1 MHYVKVVSWQS
12 TESSRWLKKVEDINN
27 RLNASIE
34 FNFFACNSQLPTFIK
49 MSFEPSIS
57 FIGAG
62 NLAWHLA
69 PALDNAGFSVKEV
82 FSQNPKHAEEL
93 TDRLYQAEIKA
104 TLDFSTSDSSVFVV
118 AVSDSAIKQIAQ
130 EIILPDQAVLIHTSG
145 SVPMSDLSF
154 AAAAAT
160 GVFYPLQSFTKT
172 RKADFKGLP
181 IFVESSD
188 DEAEELL
195 FEIGRALG
203 GNIHKMDSEARAFLH
218 LSAVFAS
225 NFTNHMITVANQI
238 VEQQQLRPDWLKP
251 LIKETIEKSLSLG
264 PMLAQTG
271 PARRGDLETL
281 DKHLEQ
287 LKDDKKLMELYQL
300 ISQHIID
307 TYQPD

>member
-1 MHYVKVVSWQS
+1 
-12 TESSRWLKKVEDINN
+12 
-27 RLNASIE
+27 
-34 FNFFACNSQLPTFIK
+34 

-82 FSQNPKHAEEL
+82 FSPNPKHAEEL
-93 TDRLYQAEIKA
+93 TERLYQAEVKA
-104 TLDFSTSDSSVFVV
+104 TLDFSTSDSRVFLV
-118 AVSDSAIKQIAQ
+118 AVSDAAIKQVAQ
-130 EIILPDQAVLIHTSG
+130 EIILPDDAVLVHTSG

-154 AAAAAT
+154 AAATAI

-188 DEAEELL
+188 EQAEELL
-195 FEIGRALG
+195 FEMGRAVG
-203 GNIHKMDSEARAFLH
+203 GNIQKMASDQRATLH
-218 LSAVFAS
+218 LAAVFAS
-225 NFTNHMITVANQI
+225 NFTNHMVTLANRI
-238 VEQQQLRPDWLKP
+238 AEQHHLKPDWLKP
-251 LIKETIEKSLSLG
+251 LIKETIEKSLVIG

-287 LKDDKKLMELYQL
+287 LKGDEKLRELYQL

>member
-1 MHYVKVVSWQS
+1 
-12 TESSRWLKKVEDINN
+12 
-27 RLNASIE
+27 
-34 FNFFACNSQLPTFIK
+34 

-93 TDRLYQAEIKA
+93 TDRLYQAEVKA
-104 TLDFSTSDSSVFVV
+104 TLDFSTSDSRVFLV
-118 AVSDSAIKQIAQ
+118 AVSDSVIKQIAQ
-130 EIILPDQAVLIHTSG
+130 EIILPNEALLIHASG
-145 SVPMSDLSF
+145 SVSMNDLSF
-154 AAAAAT
+154 AASTAM

-172 RKADFKGLP
+172 RKADFKNLP
-181 IFVESSD
+181 IFVEASD
-188 DEAEELL
+188 EAAEELL
-195 FEIGRALG
+195 FEMGRALG
-203 GNIHKMDSEARAFLH
+203 GNIQKMDSEQRAYLH
-218 LSAVFAS
+218 LTAVFAS
-225 NFTNHMITVANQI
+225 NFTNHMLKLAYQTA
-238 VEQQQLRPDWLKP
+238 EQHHLQPDWLKP
-251 LIKETIEKSLSLG
+251 LIRETVEKSLSIG

-281 DKHLEQ
+281 DKHLELLHGDEK
-287 LKDDKKLMELYQL
+287 LKELYQL